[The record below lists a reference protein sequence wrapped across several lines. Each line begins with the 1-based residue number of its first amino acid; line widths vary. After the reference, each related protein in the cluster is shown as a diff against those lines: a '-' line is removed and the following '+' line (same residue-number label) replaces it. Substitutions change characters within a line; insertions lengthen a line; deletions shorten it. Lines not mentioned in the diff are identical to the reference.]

1 METVIVSIICI
12 ALVMFGGMAMSQG
25 FMTSVDASTTGLGEI
40 GQRDETIIRTELS
53 AVSAGLPT
61 ANTLEVIL
69 ENTGQVKLA
78 NFDKWD
84 IIVQYYDSSGGYH
97 AEWIPYTD
105 AALGDNQ
112 WELAWIRL
120 NGAAEVF
127 EPNVWNP
134 KEQLM
139 LRVQLNPAVGAGT
152 TNMVVVATPSG
163 ITASAYFSFLGGSL
177 PFSYNRNLE

>member
-25 FMTSVDASTTGLGEI
+25 FMTSVDTSTTGLGEI

-53 AVSAGLPT
+53 VVSVSLPS
-61 ANTLEVIL
+61 ANTLEIIL
-69 ENTGQVKLA
+69 ENSGQVKLA

-84 IIVQYYDSSGGYH
+84 IIVQYYDGTGGYY
-97 AEWIPYTD
+97 AEWLPYTQ
-105 AALGDNQ
+105 AALGDNE

-120 NGAAEVF
+120 NGAAELF
-127 EPNVWNP
+127 EPGVLNP
-134 KEQLM
+134 KEQM
-139 LRVQLNPAVGAGT
+139 MIRARLNPAVGTNT

-163 ITASAYFSFLGGSL
+163 VTASAYFS
-177 PFSYNRNLE
+177 P